1 MSVGRSAVRLWGR
14 RLGSGDVLV
23 VGPVVRKRR
32 ATTGPPSSS
41 SSTPPPPPQ
50 RRTRFRN
57 AKAEK
62 LGLND
67 PERLKKYREE
77 KFPEYS
83 KEDLEALEKVYT
95 PEQMEAIKAGEEAI
109 DPDDMIFQGRLR
121 DDLFRLNYVEDFTR
135 MDPRFDVK
143 PENGIK
149 SVPEEVRWLNNS
161 QWLDNYG
168 SDLLGL
174 SFDRERV
181 RMEKAMIRALKKVK
195 ESKND
200 DMIDLTVE
208 ELKDLE
214 QDPSKLA
221 KYLSRTEKQVEASA
235 KAADDKFRERWEQT
249 QKRWRDEVEKEFDA
263 LDKQDDAEGEVGA
276 TAEASSRELM
286 EIGPDGL
293 SRLHSAEAPELGK
306 IPGVEGRYKTIP
318 KAEDEGD
325 DDSGAFDALKRLSG
339 MTPQQIESLYCK
351 VLVRRFVV
359 NQTRLGKVRSLSAM
373 AIAGNGNG
381 WLGLGIAKSTEMGL
395 AMDTAQMLA
404 IRNMKPIR
412 RYENRTIFG
421 KVKAKISGTVVELF
435 TKPPGWGLRC
445 PHRIFEMCRASGL
458 HDIAAKMPRS
468 KNPMNSVKATYHAL
482 MNQPDP
488 ERMAIGRGKKMV
500 DVRKHDTVN
509 TSLEQGEREARLPL

>member
-1 MSVGRSAVRLWGR
+1 MSVPRSALRLWGR
-14 RLGSGDVLV
+14 RLVSGDLQ
-23 VGPVVRKRR
+23 RR
-32 ATTGPPSSS
+32 SATTG
-41 SSTPPPPPQ
+41 PPPPQ

-57 AKAEK
+57 AMAEK
-62 LGLND
+62 LGLYD
-67 PERLKKYREE
+67 PEKLKKYRQE
-77 KFPEYS
+77 KFPDYS
-83 KEDLEALEKVYT
+83 KEDLEALEKMYT
-95 PEQMEAIKAGEEAI
+95 PEQMDAIKAGEEAV

-121 DDLFRLNYVEDFTR
+121 DDMFRLKYVEDFTR
-135 MDPRFDVK
+135 MDPRFDIK
-143 PENGIK
+143 PEDGVK
-149 SVPEEVRWLNNS
+149 SVPQEVRWLNDS
-161 QWLDNYG
+161 EWLDNYG
-168 SDLLGL
+168 SQLLGL

-181 RMEKAMIRALKKVK
+181 RVEKALIRALKRVK
-195 ESKND
+195 QSEGD
-200 DMIDLTVE
+200 DGIDLTVE

-214 QDPSKLA
+214 QDPSKLRE
-221 KYLSRTEKQVEASA
+221 YLSRTEKQVEASA
-235 KAADDKFRERWEQT
+235 KAADDQFHERWRQMH
-249 QKRWRDEVEKEFDA
+249 KRWVEEVTKEFDK
-263 LDKQDDAEGEVGA
+263 LDKQDDDVNWDGGA
-276 TAEASSRELM
+276 TAEPSSRELM

-293 SRLHSAEAPELGK
+293 DRLHSAEAPELGK
-306 IPGVEGRYKTIP
+306 IPGVVGKYKSIP
-318 KAEDEGD
+318 IAEDEGD
-325 DDSGAFDALKRLSG
+325 DESGALEELKRLSG
-339 MTPQQIESLYCK
+339 MTSQQIESLYCK

-359 NQTRLGKVRSLSAM
+359 NQTRLGKVRSLSVM

-468 KNPMNSVKATYHAL
+468 KNPMNSVKATYQAL

-500 DVRKHDTVN
+500 DVRKVYYGG
-509 TSLEQGEREARLPL
+509 SVY